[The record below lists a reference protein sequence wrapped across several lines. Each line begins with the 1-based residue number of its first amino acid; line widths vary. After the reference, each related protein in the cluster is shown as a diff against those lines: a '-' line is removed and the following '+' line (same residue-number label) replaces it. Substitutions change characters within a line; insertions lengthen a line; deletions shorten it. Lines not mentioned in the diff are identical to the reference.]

1 MTSTNQAFWRRPE
14 VDAALRVG
22 FKAGESAAIVAA
34 RLNQQFRP
42 AYPLTRNA
50 IIGRWNRLGLC
61 RGCDPRALKNRL
73 VPGRPKKNR
82 GKPLVPFAVRA
93 FIPPTPAVYPNPP
106 AATGDVA
113 RVASILDLEEH
124 HCRFPVARDGFC
136 GAEKVSGLPY
146 CTEHVRRCY
155 RVPDGK
161 ANPLGRGEIVRSILS
176 GETAGNHR
184 KPLETVGD

>member
-1 MTSTNQAFWRRPE
+1 MTSFNQAFWQRAD
-14 VDAALRVG
+14 VDAALRAG
-22 FKAGESAAIVAA
+22 FAAGESASIVAA
-34 RLNQQFRP
+34 RLNERFRP
-42 AYPLTRNA
+42 PHGITRNA

-73 VPGRPKKNR
+73 VPGRKKR

-93 FIPPTPAVYPNPP
+93 FIPPTPAVYPDPP

-155 RVPDGK
+155 RVPSGDRK
-161 ANPLGRGEIVRSILS
+161 PLGRGGIVRSV
-176 GETAGNHR
+176 
-184 KPLETVGD
+184 LEAAE